1 MALNWQLPLPIN
13 RAIDLLADASIP
25 VLLVVLG
32 MQLQSSQWKGNRMP
46 LAVASSLR
54 LVGAPLLA
62 ISLSLAFGLRGAAQQ
77 AMVLEASM
85 PTAVLTTV
93 IATEYNLQPDFVTA
107 VVFLTTLLSPLT
119 LTPLLSFLGG

>member
-1 MALNWQLPLPIN
+1 MALDWQISLPVY

-32 MQLQSSQWKGNRMP
+32 MQLQVSQWQGNRLP
-46 LAVASSLR
+46 LVVASGLR
-54 LVGAPLLA
+54 LIAAPVLA
-62 ISLSLAFGLRGAAQQ
+62 IGLSQLFGLEGAARQ

-93 IATEYNLQPDFVTA
+93 IATEYNLQPTFVTA
-107 VVFLTTLLSPLT
+107 VVFTTTLLSPLT